1 MIMMIFCYQRRYIIT
16 NMVITTLLLLHD
28 YNTYYNDNNDNNDND
43 NPYKAID

>member
-16 NMVITTLLLLHD
+16 NMVITTLLHD
-28 YNTYYNDNNDNNDND
+28 YNTYYNDNNDND

>member
-16 NMVITTLLLLHD
+16 NMVITTLLLHD
-28 YNTYYNDNNDNNDND
+28 YNTYYNDNNDND